1 MADDPL
7 RNLDLN
13 LLLSLDA
20 LLEERNVTRA
30 AERLGLSQPAVSAA
44 LRRLR
49 RHFGDELLVR
59 TGNRYDLTPLA
70 TQLRGAT
77 TTALVGVRRVFE
89 AEPGFDPATS
99 TREFT
104 VVTSDYSTTVLGDH
118 LATEVAREAPGVRLR
133 FQLQTHADVDQ
144 APESLRHVD
153 GMVLPHGFVHDVP
166 AVELH
171 TDGWVLVVSADND
184 AIGDEITME
193 QLAEMPW
200 VVTHHAPTAFTPAVR
215 QLSMIGVDP
224 DVHVV
229 TESFLPVPFLVAG
242 TPRVALL
249 QRQLAARLAGA
260 AGVRTLD
267 CPWDVLPL
275 KEAFW
280 WHPAHRADPGHA
292 WLRRMMARAAAQLG
306 QPD

>member
-1 MADDPL
+1 MATDPL

-30 AERLGLSQPAVSAA
+30 AARLGLSQPAVSAA

-70 TQLRGAT
+70 TQLRGTT
-77 TTALVGVRRVFE
+77 TTALAGVRRVFE

-99 TREFT
+99 TRECT
-104 VVTSDYSTTVLGDH
+104 VVASDSSTTVLGDH
-118 LATEVAREAPGVRLR
+118 LATELARDAPGVRLR
-133 FQLQTHADVDQ
+133 FQLQTHGDVDQ

-153 GMVLPHGFVHDVP
+153 GMVLPHGFLQDLP

-184 AIGDEITME
+184 TVGETITME
-193 QLAEMPW
+193 QLAEMPR
-200 VVTHHAPTAFTPAVR
+200 PP
-215 QLSMIGVDP
+215 S
-224 DVHVV
+224 
-229 TESFLPVPFLVAG
+229 
-242 TPRVALL
+242 PRPYASS
-249 QRQLAARLAGA
+249 A
-260 AGVRTLD
+260 
-267 CPWDVLPL
+267 
-275 KEAFW
+275 
-280 WHPAHRADPGHA
+280 
-292 WLRRMMARAAAQLG
+292 
-306 QPD
+306 